1 MGVEPRAGAGRA
13 AGGSAA
19 AGPGLGP
26 GPGPGPEPGPG
37 GAVGCWA
44 CSYHGAR
51 VAPGSAGARA
61 RGDTDA
67 GGNGRCALCG
77 ASETRGLGRALAGCG
92 LACGLAG
99 AGGLAGA
106 LAGAVV
112 GHNGAFLLPLNAG
125 RGAFAGAEMALR
137 ALDEAAL
144 GGEQFQGRATE
155 GPDLRPSWLLRLE
168 ESFQALMELP
178 VGLAAAL
185 LARRL
190 LAFLSWTRLLP
201 CRWLLK
207 KMTHMGLGSASGV
220 VLDDRRGICPYELLL
235 LPWEPHPAGPARA
248 ARPSPSCPICLST
261 YKQGEH
267 LRHLPCGHVYHAGCI
282 DPWLRL
288 SATCPVCRGKVGGK
302 E

>member
-1 MGVEPRAGAGRA
+1 MERPAPRGRPPRARA
-13 AGGSAA
+13 AGA
-19 AGPGLGP
+19 
-26 GPGPGPEPGPG
+26 GPG
-37 GAVGCWA
+37 GAAAGAGPGSAAGCWA

-51 VAPGSAGARA
+51 GAPGR
-61 RGDTDA
+61 RV
-67 GGNGRCALCG
+67 CALCG
-77 ASETRGLGRALAGCG
+77 ASETQGVRVLGRALAGCG

-112 GHNGAFLLPLNAG
+112 GRNGAFLFPLNAG

-144 GGEQFQGRATE
+144 GAERFQGRAAE
-155 GPDLRPSWLLRLE
+155 GPDSGPSWLLRLE

-201 CRWLLK
+201 CHWLK
-207 KMTHMGLGSASGV
+207 KMTYMGLGRASLPGV
-220 VLDDRRGICPYELLL
+220 VFDDRRGIRPYELLL
-235 LPWEPHPAGPARA
+235 LPWEPHPVGPARA
-248 ARPSPSCPICLST
+248 TRTSCPICLSS
-261 YKQGEH
+261 YKEGEH

-282 DPWLRL
+282 DPWLCL
-288 SATCPVCRGKVGGK
+288 SATCPVCRGNVGGK